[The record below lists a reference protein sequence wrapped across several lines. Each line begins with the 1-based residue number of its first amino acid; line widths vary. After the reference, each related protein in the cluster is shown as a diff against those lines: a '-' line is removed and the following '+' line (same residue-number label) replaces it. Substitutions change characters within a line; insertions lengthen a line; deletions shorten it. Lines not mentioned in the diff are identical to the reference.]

1 MTFTITYRGT
11 DGALKKTSIEAMSR
25 TECAAQCRARGVTPI
40 SIAEDK
46 KAKPSASAS
55 NWCPAESPQ
64 SAGGRPNGNTHP
76 LSRLPLWAAIVVIA
90 FAASVGIWWLLRP
103 RGSTDWTPASPSPCP
118 TNTNGVASHSN
129 AKTSAVPTSV
139 CNRNVQPQ
147 VSNPQPSPPPSDPY
161 GGVWRGQKIVS
172 YTASTNGWSTYER
185 IVTADGKSH
194 GIVGSTVKPLFDNA
208 SDQMLALAVRSTQE
222 GEMPPMPLSPMLEH
236 DFMESLKKEIVI
248 KDDDSEDIKQIK
260 RDVIAAR
267 EDMLTMVGNGM
278 TVEQAL
284 AEHFKLSNENAGIRA
299 QAVEELRKILDS
311 GDREGAEKYMET
323 VNASLEKMGIMK
335 LELPEERVR
344 GRKWRERTEEKD

>member
-1 MTFTITYRGT
+1 MIDNQQMTFTITYRGA
-11 DGALKKTSIEAMSR
+11 DGALKRDCIEAASR
-25 TECAAQCRARGVTPI
+25 AECAAQCRVRGITPI
-40 SIAEDK
+40 SISEDK
-46 KAKPSASAS
+46 KAKPSASRQRSGKCSGGDAHPFSRPVLRAVIVAVVFAAVIGVWWMLQSRRPTAPKPVSPSAHPTSTSTAVSNAPAPSAVVTVRNSNVQHQAS
-55 NWCPAESPQ
+55 SPQ
-64 SAGGRPNGNTHP
+64 P
-76 LSRLPLWAAIVVIA
+76 LPL
-90 FAASVGIWWLLRP
+90 
-103 RGSTDWTPASPSPCP
+103 
-118 TNTNGVASHSN
+118 
-129 AKTSAVPTSV
+129 
-139 CNRNVQPQ
+139 
-147 VSNPQPSPPPSDPY
+147 PPSDPY
-161 GGVWRGQKIVS
+161 GGVWRGQKITS
-172 YTASTNGWSTYER
+172 YTVTTNGWSTYER

-208 SDQMLALAVRSTQE
+208 SDQMLALAVRSANE
-222 GEMPPMPLSPMLEH
+222 EMPPMPLSPMLER

-248 KDDDSEDIKQIK
+248 KDDDPEEVKQIK

-344 GRKWRERTEEKD
+344 GRKRRERAEEKE